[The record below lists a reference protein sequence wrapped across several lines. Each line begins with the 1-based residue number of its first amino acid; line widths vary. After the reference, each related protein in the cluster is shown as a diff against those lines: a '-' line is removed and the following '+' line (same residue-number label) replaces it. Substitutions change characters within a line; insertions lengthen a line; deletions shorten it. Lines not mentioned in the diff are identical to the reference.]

1 MAANDESRTAEQP
14 PATVQGGLIGRRN
27 QPGSEHQHLEVFIGK
42 WINQGETVATADA
55 PAVTIVTSDVY
66 EWMPGGFF
74 VLHTAYGRIGTMDV
88 GGTEIIGYDAA
99 SKRYRTYFF
108 DSQGNVSSQELTVS
122 GERSDIWRWSGERA
136 RCTAIFSDDGKTQTA
151 HHERLDEHGE
161 WVPSME
167 VTLTK
172 VE

>member
-1 MAANDESRTAEQP
+1 MAERTTTGQNRTARGHAAGVIDHA
-14 PATVQGGLIGRRN
+14 PA
-27 QPGSEHQHLEVFIGK
+27 PGPEHKRLDVFIGK
-42 WINQGETVATADA
+42 WMTQGQTVATGAV
-55 PAVTIVTSDVY
+55 PAVQILASDVY

-74 VLHTAYGRIGTMDV
+74 VLHTAYGRIGDMDV

-99 SKRYRTYFF
+99 SKTYRTHLF
-108 DSQGNVSSQELTVS
+108 DSQGNLITEALSVDDGTWRWQ
-122 GERSDIWRWSGERA
+122 GERT
-136 RCTAIFSDDGKTQTA
+136 RCTGVFDDGKTLTA
-151 HHERLDEHGE
+151 HHERSDDGVT